1 MHICIYFFLHQN
13 YLEKYY
19 NFTPNGRP
27 VLRWGG
33 KSPIASKIKEM
44 QKFMGLQV
52 TGNLD
57 TNTLETIQ
65 KPRCGNPDVGQ
76 FAFFAGQPKWG
87 KKDLTY
93 R

>member
-1 MHICIYFFLHQN
+1 MHVYLYFSLSQK

-19 NFTPNGRP
+19 NFTSDGKP
-27 VLRWGG
+27 VLRW
-33 KSPIASKIKEM
+33 KSNSPIVKKIREM

-52 TGNLD
+52 TGNVD
-57 TNTLETIQ
+57 SNTLEAIQ

>member
-1 MHICIYFFLHQN
+1 MCAFLFLYQK

-19 NFTPNGRP
+19 NFTSDGQP
-27 VLRWGG
+27 VFRQ
-33 KSPIASKIKEM
+33 KANSPLVKKIKEM

-57 TNTLETIQ
+57 SNTLEAIQ
-65 KPRCGNPDVGQ
+65 KPRCGNPDVGD
-76 FAFFAGQPKWG
+76 FGFFPGQPKWE